1 MTVSTLDLALH
12 YAAQGFTVL
21 PVNPATKAALTKNWT
36 NRSDKG
42 EPGSSKDSDQIRIWW
57 TQWPNAC
64 VGLRTGKINGFVV
77 VDVDRHGHSDGFKTI
92 KSFDG
97 VDPKKTATVL
107 SAGGGQHLYYA
118 YAGELKST
126 SLGEGVDFLAEGK
139 MVIAPGSV
147 RANGK
152 PYLFVNGHDLSGL
165 APLPGSV
172 LAKLKRSAGQ
182 QRLDTWS
189 AKIEATP
196 EGERHNVVRDAC
208 WSLAH
213 DVVSGKLDETEF
225 RRRIADMAATCVPAY
240 GPARRRELDRERPAQ
255 GACRQRQEGQA
266 GRSAGLHAARLRAR
280 RRAGAELAAIL
291 SDIANVIVDYV
302 AIDAAPGQRDRAVDR
317 AHPLPRGDRLHAA
330 LADHLAD
337 QALRQVDPA
346 AGDRQAGA
354 AAAVPVRRQR
364 RDAVPLDRRASAGA
378 PARRGRQRRP
388 EAQRRPAHR
397 LQRRRLRR
405 GA

>member
-12 YAAQGFTVL
+12 DAAQGFTVL

-42 EPGSSKDSDQIRIWW
+42 EPGSSNDSDQIRIWW
-57 TQWPNAC
+57 A
-64 VGLRTGKINGFVV
+64 RNGQMPA
-77 VDVDRHGHSDGFKTI
+77 SDCAPARSMDLSLSMSI
-92 KSFDG
+92 A
-97 VDPKKTATVL
+97 TAIPTVSRQSNRL
-107 SAGGGQHLYYA
+107 TVSTRRKQPRCAAGGGQHLYYA

-189 AKIEATP
+189 EKIEATP

-213 DVVSGKLDETEF
+213 DVVRGKLDETEF
-225 RRRIADMAATCVPAY
+225 RRHIADMAATCVPA
-240 GPARRRELDRERPAQ
+240 LDRLDVENSIESALRKVRAVS
-255 GACRQRQEGQA
+255 A
-266 GRSAGLHAARLRAR
+266 GRTSR
-280 RRAGAELAAIL
+280 
-291 SDIANVIVDYV
+291 
-302 AIDAAPGQRDRAVDR
+302 
-317 AHPLPRGDRLHAA
+317 
-330 LADHLAD
+330 
-337 QALRQVDPA
+337 
-346 AGDRQAGA
+346 
-354 AAAVPVRRQR
+354 VP
-364 RDAVPLDRRASAGA
+364 
-378 PARRGRQRRP
+378 
-388 EAQRRPAHR
+388 HR
-397 LQRRRLRR
+397 LSSCQTLSPPTSRCRSPRYCRTSPT
-405 GA
+405 